1 MRGLSRWRR
10 TALIL
15 GVCSAS
21 YGIRY
26 AVARATDSVGLRL
39 AVNVVFIVLIG
50 WMALTFFRVLLKE
63 SEEHVKKNPRP
74 W

>member
-1 MRGLSRWRR
+1 MS
-10 TALIL
+10 
-15 GVCSAS
+15 S